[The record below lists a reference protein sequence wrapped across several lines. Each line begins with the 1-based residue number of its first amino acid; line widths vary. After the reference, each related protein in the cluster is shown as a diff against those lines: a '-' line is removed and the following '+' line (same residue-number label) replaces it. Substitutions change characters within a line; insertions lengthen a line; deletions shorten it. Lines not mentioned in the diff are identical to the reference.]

1 MRQCSICEQ
10 ALDKRPTKLFGV
22 ISPWIR
28 EIADVKNRR
37 TSLIFCEHC
46 NGAFFTYRYLDS
58 EMVKLYSDYRGE
70 NYVSVRNKWEP
81 WYSSSFNEAH
91 YSIEY
96 LTKRKAI
103 LKEFLTYSGILEL
116 KSIVDI
122 GGNTGE
128 FIPEISGLIN
138 RYVLDLSNKE
148 LPLGVQRIADLNQ
161 VDNIDLIIYAHTLE
175 HVSFPWLE
183 LEKLANS
190 CKYLYVE
197 VPEGI
202 PSSNAF
208 RKYRIF
214 QFFAIFLSFSHKAWG
229 RFSRPSAGRKLPAS
243 LLRQSEHLSFF
254 SEQTFK
260 VIAKKQGLEV
270 GTRVTKII
278 TPDAQE
284 ATVIQA
290 LFRHK

>member
-1 MRQCSICEQ
+1 
-10 ALDKRPTKLFGV
+10 
-22 ISPWIR
+22 
-28 EIADVKNRR
+28 
-37 TSLIFCEHC
+37 
-46 NGAFFTYRYLDS
+46 
-58 EMVKLYSDYRGE
+58 MVKLYGDYRGE

-81 WYSSSFNEAH
+81 WYSNLYNEAH
-91 YSIEY
+91 LNSNY
-96 LTKRKAI
+96 LTQRKSI
-103 LKEFLTYSGILEL
+103 LNEFLTNSGILEL
-116 KSIVDI
+116 RSIVDI
-122 GGNTGE
+122 GGNIGE

-161 VDNIDLIIYAHTLE
+161 IGNVDLIIYAHTLE

-183 LEKLANS
+183 LEKLAKS

-202 PSSNAF
+202 PSPNIF

-214 QFFAIFLSFSHKAWG
+214 QFFAVFLTFSHNTWG
-229 RFSRPSAGRKLPAS
+229 RFSRPSAGRKVAAS

-254 SEQTFK
+254 SEKTFK
-260 VIAKKQGLEV
+260 VIAEKQGLEV
-270 GTRVTKII
+270 STRVTKII
-278 TPDAQE
+278 TPDMQD

-290 LFRHK
+290 LFRQR

>member
-1 MRQCSICEQ
+1 M
-10 ALDKRPTKLFGV
+10 K
-22 ISPWIR
+22 
-28 EIADVKNRR
+28 
-37 TSLIFCEHC
+37 
-46 NGAFFTYRYLDS
+46 
-58 EMVKLYSDYRGE
+58 KLYSDYRGE

-81 WYSSSFNEAH
+81 WYSSSYNEAH
-91 YSIEY
+91 FSIEY

-103 LKEFLTYSGILEL
+103 LKEFLTNSGILEL
-116 KSIVDI
+116 RSIVDI

-138 RYVLDLSNKE
+138 RYVLDLSNKAM
-148 LPLGVQRIADLNQ
+148 PPGIMRIADLNE
-161 VDNIDLIIYAHTLE
+161 VDNVDLIIYSHTLE

-183 LEKLANS
+183 LEKLAKS

-202 PSSNAF
+202 PSPNVF

-214 QFFAIFLSFSHKAWG
+214 QFFAVFLSSSYKVWG
-229 RFSRPSAGRKLPAS
+229 SFSRPSAGRKLPAL

-270 GTRVTKII
+270 STRVTKII

-290 LFRHK
+290 LFKHK

>member
-1 MRQCSICEQ
+1 
-10 ALDKRPTKLFGV
+10 
-22 ISPWIR
+22 
-28 EIADVKNRR
+28 
-37 TSLIFCEHC
+37 
-46 NGAFFTYRYLDS
+46 
-58 EMVKLYSDYRGE
+58 MVKLYGDYRGE

-81 WYSSSFNEAH
+81 WYSNLYNEAH
-91 YSIEY
+91 LNSNY
-96 LTKRKAI
+96 LTQRKSI
-103 LKEFLTYSGILEL
+103 LNEFLTNSGILEL
-116 KSIVDI
+116 RSIVDI
-122 GGNTGE
+122 GGNIGE

-138 RYVLDLSNKE
+138 RYVLDLSKKE

-161 VDNIDLIIYAHTLE
+161 IGNVDLIIYAHTLE

-183 LEKLANS
+183 LEKLAKS

-202 PSSNAF
+202 PSPNVF

-214 QFFAIFLSFSHKAWG
+214 QFFGVFLSFSHNAWG
-229 RFSRPSAGRKLPAS
+229 RFSRPSAGRRLPAS

-270 GTRVTKII
+270 STRVTNII

-290 LFRHK
+290 LFKHK